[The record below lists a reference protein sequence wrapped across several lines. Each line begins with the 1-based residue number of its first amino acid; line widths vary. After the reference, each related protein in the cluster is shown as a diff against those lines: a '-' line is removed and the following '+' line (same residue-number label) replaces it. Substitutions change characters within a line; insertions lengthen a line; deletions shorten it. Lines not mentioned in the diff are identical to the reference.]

1 MKELELPQGVEF
13 TEKEKAGLQAVVKH
27 LNSQFGDFCKGL
39 ISEQG
44 LVDKMAESLKSWG
57 EENGCSKAEMEKL
70 QNIVKSQGA
79 TITAMKEK
87 ANGAQQAQG
96 LKGAFDREF
105 DNLKSAIKERKAGFV
120 IKAVSEHDGGKIIT
134 TGNVTT
140 STDAS
145 LFENESMAS
154 GLFMKRRGAQYIH
167 DIANVTRV
175 AEVPENYSFY
185 EEGSEE
191 GSIAIVAENGLKPM
205 VNLKLIKNHVEPKK
219 AAGYITVTEEMMKY
233 RDIAW
238 GHIQRL
244 FSDKVVRDYEKLLSD
259 DLMTN
264 ATAYVSTPLDDTIAN
279 PTDFDAIIA
288 ATLQLETLNYQPD
301 VLVINPADKWKIAM
315 TETTNGNLILPYVQ
329 NGGQFGLLGLKV
341 ITTTEVESGTFI
353 LGESSTWF
361 IQEEAPQLRTGLVND
376 DFIHNRMTILGEI
389 FFLSFVPSNNAG
401 SFIKASF
408 ASVKEALKKA

>member
-27 LNSQFGDFCKGL
+27 LNAQFGDFCKGL
-39 ISEQG
+39 MTEQG
-44 LVDKMAESLKSWG
+44 LVDKLAESLKSWG

-70 QNIVKSQGA
+70 QNIVKYQGA

-87 ANGAQQAQG
+87 ANSAPQVSG

-105 DNLKSAIKERKAGFV
+105 DNLKSAIKDRKAGFV

-134 TGNVTT
+134 TGAVTT
-140 STDAS
+140 TTGAS
-145 LFENESMAS
+145 LFEGDTMANE
-154 GLFMKRRGAQYIH
+154 LFMKRKGVQYIH

-185 EEGSEE
+185 EEGSED

-233 RDIAW
+233 KDIAW

-244 FSDKVVRDYEKLLSD
+244 FSDKVWRDYEKLLTA
-259 DLMTN
+259 DLMAN
-264 ATAYVSTPLDDTIAN
+264 ASAYVSTSLDDTIAE
-279 PTDFDAIIA
+279 PTDFEAIIA
-288 ATLQLETLNYQPD
+288 GVLQLESLNYQPD
-301 VLVINPADKWKIAM
+301 VLVINPADKWKLAL
-315 TETTNGNLILPYVQ
+315 TGTPNGQLILPYIQ
-329 NGGQFGLLGLKV
+329 NGGQFGLLGLRV
-341 ITTTEVESGTFI
+341 ITTTEIEAGTFV
-353 LGESSTWF
+353 LGESSAWYV
-361 IQEEAPQLRTGLVND
+361 QEEAPQLRTGLVND

-401 SFIKASF
+401 AFLKATF
-408 ASVKEALKKA
+408 NTVKEALKK

>member
-57 EENGCSKAEMEKL
+57 EENGCSKSEMEKL
-70 QNIVKSQGA
+70 QGIVKSQGA
-79 TITAMKEK
+79 AITAMKEK
-87 ANGAQQAQG
+87 ANNTPQAQG

-105 DNLKSAIKERKAGFV
+105 DNLKSAIKDRKAGFV

-134 TGNVTT
+134 TGAVTT
-140 STDAS
+140 TTGAS
-145 LFENESMAS
+145 LFEGDTMSNE
-154 GLFMKRRGAQYIH
+154 LFMKRKGVQYIH

-185 EEGSEE
+185 EEGSED

-233 RDIAW
+233 KDIAW

-244 FSDKVVRDYEKLLSD
+244 FSDKVWRDYEKLLTA
-259 DLMTN
+259 DLMAN
-264 ATAYVSTPLDDTIAN
+264 ASAYVSTPLDDTIAE
-279 PTDFDAIIA
+279 PTDFEAIIA
-288 ATLQLETLNYQPD
+288 GVLQLESLNYQPD
-301 VLVINPADKWKIAM
+301 VLVINPADKWKLAM
-315 TETTNGNLILPYVQ
+315 SETKNGTLILPYIQ
-329 NGGQFGLLGLKV
+329 NGGQFGLLGLRV
-341 ITTTEVESGTFI
+341 ITTTEIEAGTFV
-353 LGESSTWF
+353 LGESSAWYV
-361 IQEEAPQLRTGLVND
+361 QEEAPQLRTGLVND

-401 SFIKASF
+401 AFLKATF
-408 ASVKEALKKA
+408 ASVKEALKK